1 VIGIDPLG
9 ERAALAKRLG
19 ADDAGPGADGAG
31 VGADDAGARRITEV
45 IAARSGGRGADQ
57 VIVTGGG
64 ADVLP
69 SAAACVRDGGT
80 IHYFAGGGGDRL
92 PLPLAELYHRELT
105 IVTTYSSSPADLAE
119 AFRLVTREEI
129 VVAPLITD
137 RVPLEG
143 VATGVER
150 MRRRQALKVFVTP

>member
-1 VIGIDPLG
+1 MPDV
-9 ERAALAKRLG
+9 
-19 ADDAGPGADGAG
+19 
-31 VGADDAGARRITEV
+31 VW
-45 IAARSGGRGADQ
+45 ARSEGRGADQ

-69 SAAACVRDGGT
+69 AAAACVRDGGT
-80 IHYFAGGGGDRL
+80 IHYFAGGGGEA
-92 PLPLAELYHRELT
+92 LPLALAEFYHRELT
-105 IVTTYSSSPADLAE
+105 ITSTYSSSPADLAE
-119 AFRLVTREEI
+119 AFRLVTRREI

-150 MRRRQALKVFVTP
+150 MRRREALKVFVTP